1 MRISILN
8 FAEAEEIL
16 NFCGEDTVSVQEF
29 KNKLINPLHH
39 IFLDSTESILF
50 CMFFVGMGLYDMHIY
65 SKKHNRLSYL
75 RDFCISCAREVSYI
89 DNEMVGAI
97 NIVRKENR
105 ALRLM
110 MPALFKS
117 EKIKTFDNGD
127 IMFFTDVI
135 VTKGGMQ

>member
-16 NFCGEDTVSVQEF
+16 NFCGEDPVSIQEF
-29 KNKLINPLHH
+29 KNKLVNPLHH
-39 IFLDSTESILF
+39 VFLDSAESTLF

-65 SKKHNRLSYL
+65 SKKNNRLSYL
-75 RDFCISCAREVSYI
+75 RDFCISCAREVRDINS
-89 DNEMVGAI
+89 EMVGAI

-110 MPALFKS
+110 MSALFKS

-127 IMFFTDVI
+127 ILFFTDVK
-135 VTKGGMQ
+135 VTKEGV